1 MWEKRA
7 PEYCPQ
13 KEKKKLSCLQ
23 VIFLVDVRGQT
34 LQTGR
39 KPQQGNGNSKK
50 CDAREQEKL
59 LVVVSSYLFHA
70 DSDAADG
77 AVGTV
82 PREWRPRG
90 PTPGGRNNLW
100 RQSLE
105 EALKASWG
113 GGGGGFPEGPRR

>member
-1 MWEKRA
+1 MWAKRA
-7 PEYCPQ
+7 PDYCPQ
-13 KEKKKLSCLQ
+13 KRKKKFSCLQ
-23 VIFLVDVRGQT
+23 VNVFVDVRGQT
-34 LQTGR
+34 LQTVR
-39 KPQQGNGNSKK
+39 KPQQGNRNTKK

-59 LVVVSSYLFHA
+59 LFVISSYLFHTDWDGA
-70 DSDAADG
+70 DR
-77 AVGTV
+77 AVGTL

-113 GGGGGFPEGPRR
+113 GGGGGFPEGPPR

>member
-13 KEKKKLSCLQ
+13 KEKKTQLFTGNFFGGC
-23 VIFLVDVRGQT
+23 QT

-59 LVVVSSYLFHA
+59 LFVVSSYLFHT
-70 DSDAADG
+70 DPDAADA

-113 GGGGGFPEGPRR
+113 GGGGGFPEGPPR